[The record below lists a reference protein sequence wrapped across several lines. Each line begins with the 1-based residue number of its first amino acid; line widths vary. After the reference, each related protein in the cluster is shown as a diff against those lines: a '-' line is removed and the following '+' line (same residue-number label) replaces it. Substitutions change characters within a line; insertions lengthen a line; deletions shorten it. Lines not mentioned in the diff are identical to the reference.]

1 MQYVEESMREVVLD
15 TETTGL
21 DPADGHRVVEIG
33 AVELFNH
40 VPTGRTFQCYLNPE
54 RSIPTDAFG
63 VHGLSAAF
71 LADKPCFSEI
81 ADGLL
86 DFLADSLLVIHNAAF
101 DLGFL
106 NSELRRLERDE
117 VDGGRTIDTVQ
128 MARRKYPGAPASLD
142 ALCRR
147 YQIDLSDRTLH
158 GALKDARLLARVY
171 LELLGGRQPG
181 LSFGSTATRRLP
193 GIKPAEWMAR
203 IVYPTAEEEAAHRTF
218 VDAIPGALW
227 RNQPLLDLAAVN
239 EVA

>member
-1 MQYVEESMREVVLD
+1 MREVVLD

-33 AVELFNH
+33 AVEILNH

-71 LADKPCFSEI
+71 LASKPRFSEV

-86 DFLADSLLVIHNAAF
+86 EFLGDSILVIHNVAF

-106 NSELRRLERDE
+106 NSELRRLGRDE
-117 VDGGRTIDTVQ
+117 ISGERSIDTVQ

-158 GALKDARLLARVY
+158 GALKDAQLLARVY
-171 LELLGGRQPG
+171 LELRGGREPA
-181 LSFGSTATRRLP
+181 LSFVSAATRRLP
-193 GIKPAEWMAR
+193 GIEPGEWAPR
-203 IVYPTAEEEAAHRTF
+203 IVYPTAEEEAAHRAF
-218 VDAIPGALW
+218 VDAIPCALW
-227 RNQPLLDLAAVN
+227 RNCPSLGAAAVN
-239 EVA
+239 DVA